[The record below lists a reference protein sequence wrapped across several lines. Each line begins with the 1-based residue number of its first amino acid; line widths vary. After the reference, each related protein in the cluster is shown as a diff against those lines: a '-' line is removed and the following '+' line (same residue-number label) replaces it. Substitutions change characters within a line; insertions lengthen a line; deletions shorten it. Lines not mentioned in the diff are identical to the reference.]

1 MTIVTIS
8 VLFWCSVRI
17 VYWLSHEPTLY
28 GVLSLILPLLILPL
42 MSAAY
47 AEVNY
52 EGRQVLQ
59 SILPTIGKYP
69 YYQTTYFK
77 SEACLMVIQFFFSE
91 RTALFRYLYG
101 MPIELNVYGHPITY
115 GTMGT
120 VLAAILAAFA
130 SRIFIQEV
138 NKIL

>member
-1 MTIVTIS
+1 MSLQATTRLTSNAFQRWMTIVTIS
-8 VLFWCSVRI
+8 VLFWCSIRI

-69 YYQTTYFK
+69 CCQNT
-77 SEACLMVIQFFFSE
+77 
-91 RTALFRYLYG
+91 
-101 MPIELNVYGHPITY
+101 
-115 GTMGT
+115 
-120 VLAAILAAFA
+120 
-130 SRIFIQEV
+130 
-138 NKIL
+138 

>member
-59 SILPTIGKYP
+59 SILPTIGKFP
-69 YYQTTYFK
+69 YCKITQRVIN
-77 SEACLMVIQFFFSE
+77 LMVIQFFFSE